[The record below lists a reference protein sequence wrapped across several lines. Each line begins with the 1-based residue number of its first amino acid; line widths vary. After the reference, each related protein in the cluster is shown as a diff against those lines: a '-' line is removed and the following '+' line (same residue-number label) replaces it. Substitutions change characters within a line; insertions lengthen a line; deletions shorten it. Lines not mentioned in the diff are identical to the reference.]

1 MDYKR
6 GENKVEIKKIKKSEK
21 KFLNKK
27 TFGPIM
33 ELLMHCERDN
43 NINIHKD
50 LQLCYHDNTIS
61 YKVGDKFFEEQL
73 NGLPFIGEKNEVMVG
88 IEIETE
94 NQEIIL
100 NQ

>member
-1 MDYKR
+1 
-6 GENKVEIKKIKKSEK
+6 
-21 KFLNKK
+21 
-27 TFGPIM
+27 M

-50 LQLCYHDNTIS
+50 LQLCYHDNTIA

-88 IEIETE
+88 IEIESE